1 MKIFSAK
8 SRIAIGQVGLLVSV
22 LLMAS
27 YLGLVPD
34 RDMAIREGRA
44 ALAEAIAA
52 NSAVLVTEKD
62 LSRLDGILTLIVE
75 CNDDLC
81 LPHSSL

>member
-8 SRIAIGQVGLLVSV
+8 SRIAIGQVGLLASV

-27 YLGLVPD
+27 FFGLIPD
-34 RDMAIREGRA
+34 RNKALREGRA

-62 LSRLDGILTLIVE
+62 LSRADGILTLAVE
-75 CNDDLC
+75 RNDELC